1 MITIESSSVRVI
13 EMNDDDGIEVVENGV
28 LFKAKAF
35 EVTCENDVRYGGVIV
50 GRNTKVVLYDYTVEK
65 LEKGYVEKKIIR
77 RALDKIYED
86 NDDLYI
92 DMDENVGVIYSELE
106 KEGLFGDVDD

>member
-1 MITIESSSVRVI
+1 MIIIESSSVRVI

-35 EVTCENDVRYGGVIV
+35 EVTCENDVRYGRVIV
-50 GRNTKVVLYDYTVEK
+50 RRNTKVVLYDYTVEK
-65 LEKGYVEKKIIR
+65 LEKGYVEKKIIK

-86 NDDLYI
+86 NDDLYM
-92 DMDENVGVIYSELE
+92 DMDENVDVIYSELE
-106 KEGLFGDVDD
+106 KEGLFGDVDG